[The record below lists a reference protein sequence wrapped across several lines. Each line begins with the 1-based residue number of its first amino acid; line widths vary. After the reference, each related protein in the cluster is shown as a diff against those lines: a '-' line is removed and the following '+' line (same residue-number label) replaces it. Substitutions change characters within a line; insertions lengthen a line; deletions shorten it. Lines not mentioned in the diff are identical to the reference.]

1 MTAASLQKGR
11 HTKMKETMEQLLA
24 RQKAERKALKKQL
37 AAEQAKENKKFT
49 AKMVAAVRA
58 YHKGMS
64 DQEIMELY
72 QGKLQEQKTENTQA

>member
-1 MTAASLQKGR
+1 
-11 HTKMKETMEQLLA
+11 MKETMEQLLA

-37 AAEQAKENKKFT
+37 AEEQAKENKKYT
-49 AKMVAAVRA
+49 SQMVAAVRA

-72 QGKLQEQKTENTQA
+72 QTKIAEKKTQG